1 MNQSSLPIRPLRSTV
16 AAALIIPFLFA
27 ISGCSRAAPA
37 PADEAPRAAAA
48 AASAPAA
55 QAPVATAGGALAGS
69 IGGRMVISEATLSL
83 RASPDEAAEAAS
95 QLVTARGGYVASKET
110 IGADGSA
117 ARVELV
123 LRVPARALEEVLSDL
138 RKKGTLLA
146 ESQSGH
152 DVTDEYTDTEA
163 QLRAKRSLEE
173 RLLTIVASAK
183 SVKEMLEVEA
193 ELLRV
198 RTDIERLD
206 GRTRSLAGQVAFATI
221 RLSLVAPS
229 QPVVADG
236 ELGWSRLRRAFTE
249 SRSVFLHVVTG
260 IIVVSGA
267 LLPLAGLGGVGL
279 AGARLVRRRRRSALQ
294 MDHV

>member
-1 MNQSSLPIRPLRSTV
+1 M
-16 AAALIIPFLFA
+16 ALIVLVLFM
-27 ISGCSRAAPA
+27 IFGCSRRSPQEEPPVPMQAAP
-37 PADEAPRAAAA
+37 PA
-48 AASAPAA
+48 AASAAPPTPAA
-55 QAPVATAGGALAGS
+55 GSPAGGALAGS

-83 RASPDEAAEAAS
+83 RAAPEEAAEAAS
-95 QLVTARGGYVASKET
+95 QLVTSRGGYVASKET
-110 IGADGSA
+110 AGADGSA

-123 LRVPARALEEVLSDL
+123 LRVPARALEEVLSEL

-146 ESQSGH
+146 ESQSGL

-193 ELLRV
+193 ELARV

-206 GRTRSLAGQVAFATI
+206 GRTRTLAGQVAFATI

-236 ELGWSRLRRAFTE
+236 ELGWSRLRRAFAE
-249 SRSVFLHVVTG
+249 SRSVFIDVVTG
-260 IIVVSGA
+260 IIVVLGA
-267 LLPLAGLGGVGL
+267 VLPLAALVAVVLAVG
-279 AGARLVRRRRRSALQ
+279 ASLVRRRRRAALLA
-294 MDHV
+294 DHV